1 VRRAQGDGGAGELV
15 GGMAHVHAGVVQHQ
29 IADID
34 ELPVEDERPHRLGQ
48 VAARLPSGRQ
58 AGALKTSIETQDCN
72 RHLLEPSGDPLPWQV
87 RQVIDL
93 RNQRLRI
100 EVQPPAPEHPA
111 CPHS

>member
-1 VRRAQGDGGAGELV
+1 MRRAQGDGGAGELV

-48 VAARLPSGRQ
+48 IAARLPASRE
-58 AGALKTSIETQDCN
+58 AGALKTSIQAQD
-72 RHLLEPSGDPLPWQV
+72 RDGALLQPSRDPLPRQV
-87 RQVIDL
+87 RQVIGFGS
-93 RNQRLRI
+93 QRLRI
-100 EVQPPAPEHPA
+100 KVQPPAPEHPA